1 MAEGHDWSDAVVLN
15 LRKLWAEGHSTAEI
29 GRRLGVSKNAIVGK
43 AHRLH
48 LPSRPSP
55 VRKRYGNAPAQKR
68 PRCARSKSTLPSL
81 METAPVAAPPRESSS
96 LTEQGTPPPDL
107 RLPARSISW
116 SSDCRLCCWPI
127 GEPGTPSFRYCD
139 QPINGRG
146 SYCAAHAHVAY
157 ARRQP
162 RALDEMARDVEW
174 GRADRDRR

>member
-15 LRKLWAEGHSTAEI
+15 LRTLWAEGHSTAEI

-48 LPSRPSP
+48 LPLRSP
-55 VRKRYGNAPAQKR
+55 VRKRCENAPSQKR
-68 PRCARSKSTLPSL
+68 RRPAPPKLTLPPLAESV
-81 METAPVAAPPRESSS
+81 PVAALPRVPSS
-96 LTEQGTPPPDL
+96 LTGQVTPPPDL
-107 RLPARSISW
+107 RLSARSISW

-146 SYCAAHAHVAY
+146 PYCAAHAHVAY

-162 RALDEMARDVEW
+162 PALDELAREVE
-174 GRADRDRR
+174 